1 VQPDKKEL
9 HMNTFKT
16 TTTVAA
22 LAAVFALSACDRNA
36 DERTAGERLDGAVV
50 SAERRAD
57 EARADVQRESAEA
70 RNDITAAANQASD
83 KMKDASITT
92 KVNAELARE
101 KDLSSLKINVD
112 TNAGHVVLSGTAPT
126 AEARDRA
133 TTVAQRVEGVLSVD
147 NKLTVANQG

>member
-1 VQPDKKEL
+1 
-9 HMNTFKT
+9 MNAFKT

-36 DERTAGERLDGAVV
+36 DERTAGERLDGAVA

-57 EARADVQRESAEA
+57 EARSDIKRESAEA
-70 RNDITAAANQASD
+70 RSDINTAANQAGD

-92 KVNAELARE
+92 KVNAELARDN
-101 KDLSSLKINVD
+101 DLSALRIDVD
-112 TNAGHVVLSGTAPT
+112 TSDGRVVLRGAAPT

-133 TTVAQRVEGVLSVD
+133 TIIAQRVEGVLSVD
-147 NKLTVANQG
+147 NQLTVGQRG

>member
-1 VQPDKKEL
+1 
-9 HMNTFKT
+9 MNAFKT

-36 DERTAGERLDGAVV
+36 DERTAGERLDGAVA

-57 EARADVQRESAEA
+57 EARSDIKRESAEA
-70 RNDITAAANQASD
+70 RNDINTAANQAGD

-92 KVNAELARE
+92 KVNAELARDN
-101 KDLSSLKINVD
+101 DLSALKIDVD
-112 TNAGHVVLSGTAPT
+112 TSDGRVVLRGAAPT

-133 TTVAQRVEGVLSVD
+133 TITAQRVEGVLSVD
-147 NKLTVANQG
+147 NQLTVGQRG

>member
-1 VQPDKKEL
+1 
-9 HMNTFKT
+9 MNAYKT
-16 TTTVAA
+16 TATAAA

-36 DERTAGERLDGAVV
+36 EDRTAGERLDGAVA

-57 EARADVQRESAEA
+57 EAKADVQRESAEA
-70 RNDITAAANQASD
+70 RNDVSVAANQASD

-101 KDLSSLKINVD
+101 KDLSALKINVD
-112 TNAGHVVLSGTAPT
+112 PKAGHVVLSGTAPS

-133 TTVAQRVEGVLSVD
+133 TTDAQRVEGVLSVD
-147 NKLTVANQG
+147 NKLTVGNQG

>member
-1 VQPDKKEL
+1 
-9 HMNTFKT
+9 MNAFKT

-36 DERTAGERLDGAVV
+36 DERTAGERLDGAVA

-57 EARADVQRESAEA
+57 EARSDIKRESAEA
-70 RNDITAAANQASD
+70 RNDINTAANQAGD

-92 KVNAELARE
+92 KVNAELARDN
-101 KDLSSLKINVD
+101 DLSALKIDVD
-112 TNAGHVVLSGTAPT
+112 TSDGRVVLRGAAPT

-133 TTVAQRVEGVLSVD
+133 TIIAQRVEGVLSVD
-147 NKLTVANQG
+147 NQLTVGQRG